1 MFGWGELGIVAILA
15 IILLGPER
23 LPEVFRTLGK
33 LYAEYNHAK
42 KKLELEIIQGA
53 NLPQGDFLQKM
64 SQTKMNTLTNEITS
78 NLKEST
84 ENYLNIETNSIKR
97 ENTGKSEVTKDS
109 KGSPSESRSIDD
121 TKSVSEKNKKES

>member
-15 IILLGPER
+15 IILLGPEK

-64 SQTKMNTLTNEITS
+64 SQTRINTLTDELTS

-84 ENYLNIETNSIKR
+84 ENYLNIETNSIKT
-97 ENTGKSEVTKDS
+97 ENTAKSEVTKGS
-109 KGSPSESRSIDD
+109 VGSPSDSRSKESP
-121 TKSVSEKNKKES
+121 KSVSEKSKE